1 MRRSVASG
9 IGAGLLYLSFG
20 APMNVGA
27 HSSSDKLV
35 CSRSSNGGVLVRGVC
50 ILPAASVG
58 QPYEGFILTSTSSGG
73 TFSIVSG
80 TVPPGMTMPA
90 SYGAAGT
97 IVAGTP
103 TASGRFPFTVRGS
116 DDQGQPLRQA
126 YSIRVGGPLPLRDT
140 TITPLPPGD
149 AGSTYAANFF
159 LSAGAPRYTWS
170 LLSGTLPPGL
180 KLVSTDS
187 PADNGNQLAGTPT
200 SAGTFQFSMQVT
212 DTAGQS
218 ASGRVEV
225 TIAP

>member
-9 IGAGLLYLSFG
+9 IGAGLLCLSFG

-27 HSSSDKLV
+27 HASSDKLV

-58 QPYEGFILTSTSSGG
+58 QPYEGFILTSNSAGG

-140 TITPLPPGD
+140 TIPPCLRETPAALTQRISFSLVVHRGTHGRCCLERCRQASSSSPPTPRPTT
-149 AGSTYAANFF
+149 AIS
-159 LSAGAPRYTWS
+159 SPAPRRA
-170 LLSGTLPPGL
+170 LERF
-180 KLVSTDS
+180 
-187 PADNGNQLAGTPT
+187 N
-200 SAGTFQFSMQVT
+200 SAC
-212 DTAGQS
+212 
-218 ASGRVEV
+218 R
-225 TIAP
+225 